1 MMGIRIVVQ
10 FLSLA
15 SAAFLAGGAQAQ
27 PATRQARAAQG
38 LIAPQP

>member
-1 MMGIRIVVQ
+1 MGTRIVVQ

-15 SAAFLAGGAQAQ
+15 SAAHLAGGAQVQ
-27 PATRQARAAQG
+27 PATRQASAAQS